1 MIIRK
6 EILLIVIG
14 MMTLVTS
21 CGGEDTPQLSYDDLY
36 DELIMDY
43 TSLDSLSDL
52 TGESKSSLVD
62 MRYGILDDDG
72 RTAEVLN
79 DVLVAFKENDQDKLK
94 SIKEESKASKSD
106 SSVSETVVQESQIA
120 IKIKEVH
127 DFAASMKQR
136 QYLSDTDYN
145 NDRQKLKQMQQEIDS
160 YLRGIQQNKLEKF
173 GDNLTV
179 IISDYVND
187 ELDKFIEDKYSLLNA
202 IPNTWNFYTKSEE
215 EFVSD
220 FLQDFNASGLGDRCE
235 KHYIERLNSFKNA
248 VTEEQEIIFGKHVDI
263 PDFNVIPGERAFVSD
278 EILTNLIIERTK
290 SQIKEISSDIFWD
303 VIVTL
308 IIAGIISWLI
318 DCAIDSAKEEAINRF
333 LKKMRWNSNDG
344 FLKNAFRGALHAFG
358 AYGEYEE
365 EVNSIK
371 ARYGSYKWIANICV
385 FMCSLIV
392 TWFWFIKPQLKM
404 ESELRDELA
413 SKIVESSTTLNVNP
427 IGAINRFI
435 SSSEEKTYDEDS
447 ESFADTVTMV
457 QDTTVL
463 VEDPIAIPDTVST
476 VIDVDVNN

>member
-14 MMTLVTS
+14 MMILVTS
-21 CGGEDTPQLSYDDLY
+21 CGGEDTPQMSYDDLY

-43 TSLDSLSDL
+43 TSLDSLSNL

-94 SIKEESKASKSD
+94 SIKEELKASKSD
-106 SSVSETVVQESQIA
+106 SSVSEIAVQESQIA

-127 DFAASMKQR
+127 DFAASMKQK

-187 ELDKFIEDKYSLLNA
+187 ELDKFIEGKYSLLNA

-220 FLQDFNASGLGDRCE
+220 FLQDFNASGLG
-235 KHYIERLNSFKNA
+235 L
-248 VTEEQEIIFGKHVDI
+248 
-263 PDFNVIPGERAFVSD
+263 
-278 EILTNLIIERTK
+278 
-290 SQIKEISSDIFWD
+290 
-303 VIVTL
+303 
-308 IIAGIISWLI
+308 
-318 DCAIDSAKEEAINRF
+318 
-333 LKKMRWNSNDG
+333 
-344 FLKNAFRGALHAFG
+344 
-358 AYGEYEE
+358 
-365 EVNSIK
+365 
-371 ARYGSYKWIANICV
+371 
-385 FMCSLIV
+385 SLIH
-392 TWFWFIKPQLKM
+392 I
-404 ESELRDELA
+404 
-413 SKIVESSTTLNVNP
+413 
-427 IGAINRFI
+427 
-435 SSSEEKTYDEDS
+435 
-447 ESFADTVTMV
+447 
-457 QDTTVL
+457 
-463 VEDPIAIPDTVST
+463 
-476 VIDVDVNN
+476 